1 MYTEIKM
8 KLPDEFLL
16 SSTTNLLVVANSYIY
31 KLHVCCVADPG
42 PLVAGRHNTEMRLSN
57 RQIEIMAYFF
67 TAWLPLCFQEEE
79 RDPSILAVWALV
91 FYLSRFLQS
100 LLLPLYSIG
109 PNSNTS
115 LAILTN
121 PFALISYPL

>member
-79 RDPSILAVWALV
+79 HDPSILAVWALV
-91 FYLSRFLQS
+91 FYLSLVSFNLS
-100 LLLPLYSIG
+100 FSHCTL
-109 PNSNTS
+109 
-115 LAILTN
+115 
-121 PFALISYPL
+121 

>member
-67 TAWLPLCFQEEE
+67 TAWLPLCFQEGE

>member
-8 KLPDEFLL
+8 KLPNEFLL
-16 SSTTNLLVVANSYIY
+16 SSTTNLLVFANSYIY
-31 KLHVCCVADPG
+31 KLHVCCVADP
-42 PLVAGRHNTEMRLSN
+42 LVARRHNTEMRLSN

-67 TAWLPLCFQEEE
+67 TAWLTLCFQEEE

-121 PFALISYPL
+121 LFALISYPL